1 MPGQWMPYKP
11 YSFELGLNR
20 PRRNGWTWEAG
31 GANFEVGKRDSEVSQ
46 MEKVALRKTVWIAF
60 LLLQMCRAFLSL
72 GYCIF
77 VESGP
82 TSELGTVG
90 KDAHSSCSSV

>member
-31 GANFEVGKRDSEVSQ
+31 GADFEVGKRDSEVSQ

-72 GYCIF
+72 GYCMYF
-77 VESGP
+77 C
-82 TSELGTVG
+82 G
-90 KDAHSSCSSV
+90 KWTHV